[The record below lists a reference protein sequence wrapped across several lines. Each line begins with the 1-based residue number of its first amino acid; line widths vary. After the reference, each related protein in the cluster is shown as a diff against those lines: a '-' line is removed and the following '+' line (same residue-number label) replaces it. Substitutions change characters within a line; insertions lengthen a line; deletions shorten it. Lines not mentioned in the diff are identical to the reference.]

1 MARRT
6 QRELDQDIL
15 RSISSIV
22 LEQGVSG
29 VNFKEVSK
37 RARTEMSVLAR
48 RFKDESG
55 MIRYYTQQFDYF
67 INDALAV
74 PSETSC
80 FSNSLEYFRLLATQF
95 EKALHHNKE
104 MQEIM
109 KWELLV
115 NSKTTRQSAR
125 KREVTL
131 SQLLDS
137 ITAPISEE
145 KVNPNALLAVLV
157 AGLYYLTLREERSTF
172 CGLEFHTKKGR
183 NLLVDTLVTVIE
195 AFLKE

>member
-22 LEQGVSG
+22 LEQGVFG
-29 VNFKEVSK
+29 VTFKEVSK
-37 RARTEMSVLAR
+37 RARAEQSVLVR
-48 RFKDESG
+48 RFKDEAN

-67 INDALAV
+67 INNALDIQKEASGLSA
-74 PSETSC
+74 PLE
-80 FSNSLEYFRLLATQF
+80 FFQSLAERF
-95 EKALHHNKE
+95 EKSLHHNKE

-115 NSKTTRQSAR
+115 NSKPTRQSAR
-125 KREVTL
+125 KREVAL
-131 SQLLDS
+131 SQVLGS
-137 ITAPISEE
+137 ITGPISDE

-172 CGLEFHTKKGR
+172 CGIEFHTKKGR
-183 NLLVDTLVTVIE
+183 ALLVETLVSIVE
-195 AFLKE
+195 AFLKK